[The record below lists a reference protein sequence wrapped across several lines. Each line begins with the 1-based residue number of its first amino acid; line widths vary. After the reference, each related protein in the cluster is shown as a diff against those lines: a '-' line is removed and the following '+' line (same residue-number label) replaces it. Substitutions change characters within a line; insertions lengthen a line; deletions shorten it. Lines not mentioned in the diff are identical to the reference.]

1 LQRIEVLSMA
11 TFAGLSK
18 KPLSRQVLYVA
29 VGVTLVVTCGIIAI
43 MSVLLLREAKRSTAV
58 EMRGTLNLIVSE
70 LTENIAAAT
79 ARSERQLPIF
89 MKILG
94 GKPELDGTRT
104 ETGAAGEVPTL
115 LAGGFAVNGEVL
127 SLKTMKDMTG
137 ADAAIIVRD
146 GDRWVRVS
154 TLLVDGAGNPMV
166 GSVVPPDD
174 FLAKTLTANGAGTGI
189 VERNGRWS
197 TLSVLPFKDANGK
210 TYAAVT
216 TRTDISDDLQRTI
229 ARLRDVSIGGA
240 GRIAVIAP
248 TASGKPGILLHPDA
262 ALQGKTLDA
271 AFTDP
276 ADLAFMRGL
285 TTGEGV
291 VPAKLS
297 TDSSST
303 LVGYTQVP
311 GWDWTL
317 IASGLERE
325 FYAEQYRQLAIL
337 VALMALG
344 GLLTVVLM
352 VWRVSA
358 ALRPVRGALD
368 GISRLGNGDL
378 TSDVPAGPNG
388 STNEIHR
395 MGDQINVTRSRI
407 ADLARQMSSTGAQVA
422 NASNQTLEA
431 LHQIDRSTD
440 VQAQAASGVAAA
452 VEQMSVSISQ
462 IADSTSE
469 ARNYSRESSGAAA
482 EGVQVV
488 DATVRDIE
496 RMAERVAESANVV
509 QQLESSSR
517 EISDVVK
524 TIQEI
529 AEQTNLLALNAAI
542 EAARAGEEGRG
553 FSVVADE
560 VRRLAER
567 TKTST
572 GLIAAVIA
580 SVQQRT
586 SQAAQAM
593 HAVNGDMQT
602 SALTARQAGT
612 VLEKIRVAAG
622 KTADIIADIANA
634 SVEQKSASEQ
644 IASRV
649 EQIAQHTEQSA
660 AAVQQSVAAASS
672 LREQAGMLDA
682 TIRALKT

>member
-1 LQRIEVLSMA
+1 MSA
-11 TFAGLSK
+11 FAGLSRR
-18 KPLSRQVLYVA
+18 PLSRQVLYVA
-29 VGVTLVVTCGIIAI
+29 IGVTTLVTCAIIAI
-43 MSVLLLREAKRSTAV
+43 MSVLMLNEVKRSTAADMDAV
-58 EMRGTLNLIVSE
+58 LKLVSSE
-70 LTENIAAAT
+70 LQENIAAAT

-94 GKPELDGTRT
+94 GKPELDGTKT
-104 ETGAAGEVPTL
+104 ETGPAGEVPTL
-115 LAGGFAVNGEVL
+115 LAGGFAVNSEVL

-137 ADAAIIVRD
+137 VDAAIIVRD

-154 TLLVDGAGNPMV
+154 TLLTDASGNSMV
-166 GSVVPPDD
+166 GSVISPQD
-174 FLAKTLTANGAGTGI
+174 FVAKTLAANNGGTGI
-189 VERNGRWS
+189 VQRMGKLS
-197 TLSVLPFKDANGK
+197 TMSVLPFKDAAGNI
-210 TYAAVT
+210 YAAVT
-216 TRTDISDDLQRTI
+216 VRADISEDLKRTM
-229 ARLRDVSIGGA
+229 ARLSEVLVSDVGKMVI
-240 GRIAVIAP
+240 IAP
-248 TASGKPGILLHPDA
+248 DANGKRSFLLHPNPA
-262 ALQGKTLDA
+262 VMGKTVEA
-271 AFTDP
+271 AFTNP
-276 ADLAFMRGL
+276 QDLAFVNSL
-285 TTGEGV
+285 ATGEGV
-291 VPAKLS
+291 VPVKLS
-297 TDSSST
+297 INESST
-303 LVGYTQVP
+303 LVAYRQVP

-317 IASGLERE
+317 IATGPERG

-337 VALMALG
+337 VGLMVLG
-344 GLLTVVLM
+344 GLLTTVLM
-352 VWRVSA
+352 AWRTSA

-378 TSDVPAGPNG
+378 TSDVPAGPAG

-407 ADLARQMSSTGAQVA
+407 ADLARQMSSTGAQVSS
-422 NASNQTLEA
+422 ASNQTLEA

-452 VEQMSVSISQ
+452 VEEMSVSISQ
-462 IADSTSE
+462 IADSTNE
-469 ARNYSRESSGAAA
+469 ARNYSRESSGAAD
-482 EGVQVV
+482 EGVNVV

-496 RMAERVAESANVV
+496 RMAQRVADSANVV

-572 GLIAAVIA
+572 GLIASVIA

-593 HAVNGDMQT
+593 HAVNGDMQA
-602 SALTARQAGT
+602 SAQTARQAGT
-612 VLEKIRVAAG
+612 VLEKIRVATN

-634 SVEQKSASEQ
+634 SVEQKLASEQ

-660 AAVQQSVAAASS
+660 SAVQQSVAAASS
-672 LREQAGMLDA
+672 LREQASMLDE

>member
-1 LQRIEVLSMA
+1 MSAL
-11 TFAGLSK
+11 FGLSK

-29 VGVTLVVTCGIIAI
+29 VGVTLIVTCSIIAI
-43 MSVLLLREAKRSTAV
+43 MSVLLLREAQRSTAV
-58 EMRGTLNLIVSE
+58 EMQGVLDLVASE
-70 LTENIAAAT
+70 LQENIAAAT

-115 LAGGFAVNGEVL
+115 LAGGFAVNSEVL

-146 GDRWVRVS
+146 GDRWVRIS
-154 TLLVDGAGNPMV
+154 TLLVDGAGNPMI
-166 GSVVPPDD
+166 GSVVPPTD
-174 FLAKTLTANGAGTGI
+174 FLARTLDTSGAGTGI
-189 VERNGRWS
+189 VQRNGRWH

-210 TYAAVT
+210 IYAAVT
-216 TRTDISDDLQRTI
+216 VRVDITDDLQRTL
-229 ARLRDVSIGGA
+229 ARLRNVAVGGV
-240 GRIAVIAP
+240 GKISVIAP
-248 TASGKPGILLHPDA
+248 NAAGNLAVVLHPDDT
-262 ALQGKTLDA
+262 LQGKTVDA
-271 AFTDP
+271 AFTDA

-285 TTGEGV
+285 TSGEGV
-291 VPAKLS
+291 VTAKLS
-297 TDSSST
+297 SEQSSS
-303 LVGYTQVP
+303 LVGYRQVP
-311 GWDWTL
+311 GWNWTL
-317 IASGLERE
+317 IASGLERD
-325 FYAEQYRQLAIL
+325 FYAEQYRQLAVL
-337 VALMALG
+337 VGLMLVG
-344 GLLTVVLM
+344 GVLTIVLM

-422 NASNQTLEA
+422 SASNQTLEA

-469 ARNYSRESSGAAA
+469 ARSYSRESSGAAA

-496 RMAERVAESANVV
+496 RMAARIAESASVV

-517 EISDVVK
+517 EISEVVK

-572 GLIAAVIA
+572 GLIASVIA

-586 SQAAQAM
+586 SEAAQAM
-593 HAVNGDMQT
+593 HAVNSEMQS

-672 LREQAGMLDA
+672 LREQAGVLDE

>member
-1 LQRIEVLSMA
+1 MSA
-11 TFAGLSK
+11 FAGLSK
-18 KPLSRQVLYVA
+18 KPLSRQVLVVA
-29 VGVTLVVTCGIIAI
+29 VGVTLLVTCAIIAT
-43 MSVLLLREAKRSTAV
+43 MSVLILNEARRSTSADMQQVLKLVASELRENV
-58 EMRGTLNLIVSE
+58 
-70 LTENIAAAT
+70 AAAT

-104 ETGAAGEVPTL
+104 ETGPAGEVPTL
-115 LAGGFAVNGEVL
+115 LAGGFAVNSEVL

-137 ADAAIIVRD
+137 ADASIIVRD
-146 GDRWVRVS
+146 GERWVRIS
-154 TLLVDGAGNPMV
+154 TLLVDDAGNSMV
-166 GSVVPPDD
+166 GSVVPSTD
-174 FLAKTLTANGAGTGI
+174 FLAKTLNAEGTGTGV
-189 VERNGRWS
+189 VERNGRWN
-197 TLSVLPFKDANGK
+197 TLSVMPFKDPAGK
-210 TYAAVT
+210 TYAAVAV
-216 TRTDISDDLQRTI
+216 RVDISEDVQRTV
-229 ARLRDVSIGGA
+229 ARLRDVSVSDA
-240 GRIAVIAP
+240 GRIAIIAP
-248 TASGKPGILLHPDA
+248 SAAGKPTLLLHPDA
-262 ALQGKTLDA
+262 ALQGKPLDA
-271 AFTDP
+271 AFTNL
-276 ADLAFMRGL
+276 ADLAFMQSL
-285 TTGEGV
+285 MTGEGV

-297 TDSSST
+297 TDTSST
-303 LVGYTQVP
+303 LVGYRQVP

-317 IASGLERE
+317 IASGLERD
-325 FYAEQYRQLAIL
+325 FYVEQYRQLAIL
-337 VALMALG
+337 VGLMVLG
-344 GLLTVVLM
+344 GLVTTVLM
-352 VWRVSA
+352 VWRTSA

-378 TSDVPAGPNG
+378 TSDVPAGPTG

-395 MGDQINVTRSRI
+395 MGEQINVTRSRI
-407 ADLARQMSSTGAQVA
+407 ADLARQMSSTGAQVSS
-422 NASNQTLEA
+422 ASNQTLEA

-452 VEQMSVSISQ
+452 VEEMSVSISQ
-462 IADSTSE
+462 IADSTNE

-572 GLIAAVIA
+572 GLIASVIA

-593 HAVNGDMQT
+593 HAVNGDMQA

-612 VLEKIRVAAG
+612 VLEKIRVATN

-660 AAVQQSVAAASS
+660 AAVQQSVVAASS
-672 LREQAGMLDA
+672 LREQAGMLDE

>member
-1 LQRIEVLSMA
+1 MSA
-11 TFAGLSK
+11 FAGLSR

-29 VGVTLVVTCGIIAI
+29 ATVTLVVTCAIIAI
-43 MSVLLLREAKRSTAV
+43 MSVLLLQESKRSTASDMNAV
-58 EMRGTLNLIVSE
+58 LKLVASE
-70 LTENIAAAT
+70 LQENIAAAT

-94 GKPELDGTRT
+94 GRPELDGTKT
-104 ETGAAGEVPTL
+104 ETGPAGEIPTL
-115 LAGGFAVNGEVL
+115 LAGGFAVNSEVL

-137 ADAAIIVRD
+137 VEAAIIVRD
-146 GDRWVRVS
+146 GNRWVRAS
-154 TLLVDGAGNPMV
+154 TLLTDASGNSMI
-166 GSVVPPDD
+166 GSVIPPED
-174 FLAKTLTANGAGTGI
+174 FLVRTLEANESGTGI
-189 VERNGRWS
+189 VQRLGRWS
-197 TLSVLPFKDANGK
+197 TISVLPFKDAAGK
-210 TYAAVT
+210 AYAGVSVRATISEDVQ
-216 TRTDISDDLQRTI
+216 RTVERLNNARISD
-229 ARLRDVSIGGA
+229 V
-240 GRIAVIAP
+240 GRVIIIAP
-248 TASGKPGILLHPDA
+248 DATGKRSLLLHPDP
-262 ALQGKTLDA
+262 ALVGKTLDA
-271 AFTDP
+271 AFP
-276 ADLAFMRGL
+276 NPQDLAFMNSL
-285 TTGEGV
+285 TSGEGV
-291 VPAKLS
+291 APAQLS
-297 TDSSST
+297 TDASSM
-303 LVGYTQVP
+303 LVAHRQVP
-311 GWDWTL
+311 GWGWTL
-317 IASGLERE
+317 IATGPERLL
-325 FYAEQYRQLAIL
+325 YAEQYRQLAIL
-337 VALMALG
+337 VGLLVLG
-344 GLLTVVLM
+344 GLLTTVLM
-352 VWRVSA
+352 AWRTSA
-358 ALRPVRGALD
+358 ALRPVRGALE

-378 TSDVPAGPNG
+378 TSDVPAGPAG

-395 MGDQINVTRSRI
+395 MGEQINITRSRI
-407 ADLARQMSSTGAQVA
+407 ADLARQMSSTGTQVST
-422 NASNQTLEA
+422 ASNQTLEA

-452 VEQMSVSISQ
+452 VEEMSVSISQ
-462 IADSTSE
+462 IADSTNE

-482 EGVQVV
+482 EGVDVV

-496 RMAERVAESANVV
+496 RMAQRVADSANVV

-560 VRRLAER
+560 VSRLAER

-572 GLIAAVIA
+572 GLIASVIA

-593 HAVNGDMQT
+593 HAVNGDMQA

-612 VLEKIRVAAG
+612 VLEKIRVATS

-660 AAVQQSVAAASS
+660 SAVQQSVAAASS
-672 LREQAGMLDA
+672 LREQANILDE

>member
-1 LQRIEVLSMA
+1 MSA
-11 TFAGLSK
+11 FAGLSR
-18 KPLSRQVLYVA
+18 KPLSRQVLYLA
-29 VGVTLVVTCGIIAI
+29 IGVTTLVTCAIIAI
-43 MSVLLLREAKRSTAV
+43 MSVLLLNEVKRSTAADMDAV
-58 EMRGTLNLIVSE
+58 LRLVSSE
-70 LTENIAAAT
+70 LQENIAAAK

-94 GKPELDGTRT
+94 GKPELDGTKT
-104 ETGAAGEVPTL
+104 ETGPAGEVPTL
-115 LAGGFAVNGEVL
+115 LAGGFAVNSEIL

-137 ADAAIIVRD
+137 VDAAIVVRD

-154 TLLVDGAGNPMV
+154 TLLTDASGNSMV
-166 GSVVPPDD
+166 GSVVPPQD
-174 FLAKTLTANGAGTGI
+174 FLARTLDTNEAATGI
-189 VERNGRWS
+189 VQRLGKLS
-197 TLSVLPFKDANGK
+197 TMSVLPFKDAAGK

-216 TRTDISDDLQRTI
+216 VRADISEDLQRTI
-229 ARLRDVSIGGA
+229 ARLSEVRISDV
-240 GRIAVIAP
+240 GRVVIIAP
-248 TASGKPGILLHPDA
+248 DVNGKRAFLLHPNPA
-262 ALQGKTLDA
+262 VMGKTVEA
-271 AFTDP
+271 AFTNP
-276 ADLAFMRGL
+276 QDLAFVNGL
-285 TTGEGV
+285 ASGQGV
-291 VPAKLS
+291 VSTKLS
-297 TDSSST
+297 INESST
-303 LVGYTQVP
+303 LVAYRQVP

-317 IASGLERE
+317 IATGPERG

-337 VALMALG
+337 VGLMVLG
-344 GLLTVVLM
+344 GLVTTVLM
-352 VWRVSA
+352 AWRTSA
-358 ALRPVRGALD
+358 ALRPVRGALE

-378 TSDVPAGPNG
+378 TSDVPAGPAG

-395 MGDQINVTRSRI
+395 MGEQINITRSRI
-407 ADLARQMSSTGAQVA
+407 ADLARQMSSTGAQVSS
-422 NASNQTLEA
+422 ASNQTLEA

-452 VEQMSVSISQ
+452 VEEMSVSISQ
-462 IADSTSE
+462 IADSTNE

-482 EGVQVV
+482 EGVDVV

-496 RMAERVAESANVV
+496 RMAQRVADSANVV

-572 GLIAAVIA
+572 GLIASVIA

-593 HAVNGDMQT
+593 HAVNGDMQA
-602 SALTARQAGT
+602 SAQTARQAGT
-612 VLEKIRVAAG
+612 VLEKIRVATN

-660 AAVQQSVAAASS
+660 SAVQQSVAAASS
-672 LREQAGMLDA
+672 LREQAGMLDE

>member
-1 LQRIEVLSMA
+1 MSA
-11 TFAGLSK
+11 FAGLSR

-29 VGVTLVVTCGIIAI
+29 IGVTLLVTCAIIAI
-43 MSVLLLREAKRSTAV
+43 MSVLVLNEAKRSTASD
-58 EMRGTLNLIVSE
+58 MRSVLNLVSGQ
-70 LTENIAAAT
+70 LQENVAAAT

-94 GKPELDGTRT
+94 GKPELDGSRT
-104 ETGAAGEVPTL
+104 ETGPAGEVPTL
-115 LAGGFAVNGEVL
+115 LAGGFAVNGDLL

-137 ADAAIIVRD
+137 VEAAIIVRD

-154 TLLVDGAGNPMV
+154 TLLSDASGNSMV
-166 GSVVPPDD
+166 GSVVPPQDY
-174 FLAKTLTANGAGTGI
+174 LARTLDANNGGTGI
-189 VERNGRWS
+189 VQRAGRWS
-197 TLSVLPFKDANGK
+197 TISVLPFKDASGK

-216 TRTDISDDLQRTI
+216 ARSDISEDLQRTI
-229 ARLRDVSIGGA
+229 ARLSDVRVSDVARLMI
-240 GRIAVIAP
+240 IAP
-248 TASGKPGILLHPDA
+248 DAAGKRSVLLHPDP
-262 ALQGKTLDA
+262 ALMGKTLDA
-271 AFTDP
+271 AFTNP
-276 ADLAFMRGL
+276 QDLAFFNGL
-285 TTGEGV
+285 ATGEGV
-291 VPAKLS
+291 VPVKLS
-297 TDSSST
+297 GSEST
-303 LVGYTQVP
+303 ALVGYRQVP

-317 IASGLERE
+317 IATGLESGL
-325 FYAEQYRQLAIL
+325 YAEQYSQLAIL
-337 VALMALG
+337 VGLMALG
-344 GLLTVVLM
+344 GLVTTVLM
-352 VWRVSA
+352 VWRTSA

-378 TSDVPAGPNG
+378 TSDVPAGPAG

-395 MGDQINVTRSRI
+395 MGEQINVTRSRI
-407 ADLARQMSSTGAQVA
+407 ADLARQMSSTGAQVSS
-422 NASNQTLEA
+422 ASNQTLEA

-462 IADSTSE
+462 IADSTNE

-482 EGVQVV
+482 EGVDVV

-496 RMAERVAESANVV
+496 RMAERVANSANVV
-509 QQLESSSR
+509 QELESSSR
-517 EISDVVK
+517 EISEVVK

-572 GLIAAVIA
+572 GLIASVIA

-593 HAVNGDMQT
+593 HAVNGDMQA
-602 SALTARQAGT
+602 SAQTARQAGT
-612 VLEKIRVAAG
+612 VLEKIRVATN

-660 AAVQQSVAAASS
+660 AAVQQSVVAASS
-672 LREQAGMLDA
+672 LREQAGMLDE

>member
-1 LQRIEVLSMA
+1 MSA
-11 TFAGLSK
+11 FAGLSK
-18 KPLSRQVLYVA
+18 KTLSRQVLYVS
-29 VGVTLVVTCGIIAI
+29 VGITLVVTCAIIAI
-43 MSVLLLREAKRSTAV
+43 MSMLLLNEAKRSTAAELSSV
-58 EMRGTLNLIVSE
+58 LALVSSG
-70 LTENIAAAT
+70 LQENIVAAT
-79 ARSERQLPIF
+79 VRSERQLPIF

-104 ETGAAGEVPTL
+104 ETGLAGEVPTL
-115 LAGGFAVNGEVL
+115 MAGGFAVNGDLL

-137 ADAAIIVRD
+137 VDAAIMVRD

-154 TLLVDGAGNPMV
+154 TLLTNTAGDSMV
-166 GSVVPPDD
+166 GSVVPSDD
-174 FLAKTLTANGAGTGI
+174 FLAQSLNSNNGGTG
-189 VERNGRWS
+189 VVLRGGRWS
-197 TLSVLPFKDANGK
+197 TLSVLPFKDASGK
-210 TYAAVT
+210 AYAGVSV
-216 TRTDISDDLQRTI
+216 RVDISEDLQRSLT
-229 ARLRDVSIGGA
+229 RLSQVRVADVGK
-240 GRIAVIAP
+240 IAVIAP
-248 TASGKPGILLHPDA
+248 DASGKRSFILHPDP
-262 ALQGKTLDA
+262 ALQGKPVHSASSNPD
-271 AFTDP
+271 
-276 ADLAFMRGL
+276 DLAFLHGL

-291 VPAKLS
+291 VTAKLNGD
-297 TDSSST
+297 TAST
-303 LVGYTQVP
+303 LVAYLQVP
-311 GWDWTL
+311 DWNWTL
-317 IASGLERE
+317 MATGLERD

-337 VALMALG
+337 VGLMVLG
-344 GLLTVVLM
+344 GVATIVLM
-352 VWRVSA
+352 VWRTSA

-368 GISRLGNGDL
+368 GILRLGNGDL
-378 TSDVPAGPNG
+378 SSDVPAGPKG

-407 ADLARQMSSTGAQVA
+407 ADLARQMSSTGAQVSS
-422 NASNQTLEA
+422 ASSQTLEA
-431 LHQIDRSTD
+431 LHQIDRSTE

-452 VEQMSVSISQ
+452 VEEMSVSISH
-462 IADSTSE
+462 IADSTTE
-469 ARNYSRESSGAAA
+469 ARGYSRESSGAAV

-488 DATVRDIE
+488 EATVRDIE

-572 GLIAAVIA
+572 GLIASVIE

-586 SQAAQAM
+586 LQAAKTM

-602 SALTARQAGT
+602 SAQTARQAGT
-612 VLEKIRVAAG
+612 VLEKIRVATN

-634 SVEQKSASEQ
+634 SIEQKSASEQ

-660 AAVQQSVAAASS
+660 AAVQQSVVAAGS
-672 LREQAGMLDA
+672 LREQAELLDE
-682 TIRALKT
+682 TIRAFKT